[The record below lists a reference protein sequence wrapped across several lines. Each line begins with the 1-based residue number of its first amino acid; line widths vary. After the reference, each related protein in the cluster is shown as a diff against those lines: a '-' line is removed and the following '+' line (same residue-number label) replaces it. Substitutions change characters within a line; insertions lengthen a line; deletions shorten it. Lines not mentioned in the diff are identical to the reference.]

1 MLLCLLYN
9 CVVLCFVQ
17 SDRKWNYQPYWQVQS
32 LKAVDTIDLEHLI
45 HRLSL
50 RYGITGTALNW
61 FSSYLNNRTQH
72 VLINNVKSDR
82 HHLWC
87 GVPQGSVAGP
97 LEFILFSAPLQD
109 LIAAHGISSVAYADD
124 TQLYITFDPADRA
137 SAIAKVEVCIQDVKS
152 WALSNKLAL
161 NDSKTEILFLRS
173 RFAKKISPPTIQI
186 AQSVIEP
193 SEFARNLGVIMDS
206 SLCMSRHCDNVCKG
220 ALMAIRKISQI
231 RRYLD
236 EATTLRLVHAFV
248 TTRLDSCNS
257 LLYGLPDKDLA
268 KIQRVQNTAARL
280 VSCLPRSHH
289 ITPVLMQLH
298 WLPVKFRTVYKILL
312 LTFKAQTCQ
321 SPAYLSEL
329 VHHYSPTRTL
339 RSSQQSLLS
348 ATRASSIFYGHRS
361 FSYAAPFLWNSLPVH
376 IRQANTLQ
384 CFKSLLKTHLF
395 KASFL

>member
-1 MLLCLLYN
+1 
-9 CVVLCFVQ
+9 
-17 SDRKWNYQPYWQVQS
+17 
-32 LKAVDTIDLEHLI
+32 
-45 HRLSL
+45 
-50 RYGITGTALNW
+50 
-61 FSSYLNNRTQH
+61 
-72 VLINNVKSDR
+72 
-82 HHLWC
+82 
-87 GVPQGSVAGP
+87 
-97 LEFILFSAPLQD
+97 
-109 LIAAHGISSVAYADD
+109 
-124 TQLYITFDPADRA
+124 
-137 SAIAKVEVCIQDVKS
+137 
-152 WALSNKLAL
+152 
-161 NDSKTEILFLRS
+161 
-173 RFAKKISPPTIQI
+173 
-186 AQSVIEP
+186 
-193 SEFARNLGVIMDS
+193 
-206 SLCMSRHCDNVCKG
+206 
-220 ALMAIRKISQI
+220 MAM
-231 RRYLD
+231 D
-236 EATTLRLVHAFV
+236 EATTLCLVHAFV

-289 ITPVLMQLH
+289 ITILPVLMQLH